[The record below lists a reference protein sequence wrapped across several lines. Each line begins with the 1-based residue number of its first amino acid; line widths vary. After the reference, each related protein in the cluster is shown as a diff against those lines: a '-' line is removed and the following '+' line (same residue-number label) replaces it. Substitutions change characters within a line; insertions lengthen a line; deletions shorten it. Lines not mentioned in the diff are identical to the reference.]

1 MPPPATRDRTEV
13 PLRNAAGDAA
23 VFSLHGAQL
32 LSWLPREAGEQLYLS
47 PLSPP
52 AAGKSAR
59 GGTPVCFPQFSDRGP
74 LPKHGFVRT
83 ARWELV
89 TPPVSGAEVAQ
100 ARFQVDS
107 AGSGAAWEHAFC
119 LVLVARLGPGWL
131 ELQLQAANTGR
142 DAYDFTAALHTYL
155 AVDVRAARLH
165 GLQGCDYEDNLAA
178 RQVRR
183 EASSALTVA
192 GEVDRVY
199 LQAPPVLR
207 LENGIEHSRVIQQG
221 FTDTVVWNP
230 GPAKAAQLGDMPP
243 PDWERMLC
251 IEAAV
256 IGAPVHLAPG
266 KTWHGLQRLEVPGH
280 PAFDAAQATPVAGVQ
295 AERSR
300 PRR

>member
-1 MPPPATRDRTEV
+1 MT
-13 PLRNAAGDAA
+13 LRNAAGDQAA
-23 VFSLHGAQL
+23 FSLHGAQL
-32 LSWLPREAGEQLYLS
+32 LSWVPNGGREQIYLS
-47 PLSPP
+47 PLSRP

-59 GGTPVCFPQFSDRGP
+59 GGTPVCFPQFADRGP

-89 TPPVSGAEVAQ
+89 SPPVTGAEVAE

-107 AGSGAAWEHAFC
+107 ASCGAAWAHAFC

-142 DAYDFTAALHTYL
+142 TAYDFTAALHTYL
-155 AVDVRAARLH
+155 VADVPAAGLH
-165 GLQGCDYEDNLAA
+165 GLQGCEYEDNLAG
-178 RQVRR
+178 RQRRR
-183 EASSALTVA
+183 EPSTSLAVT

-199 LQAPPVLR
+199 LQAPPALR
-207 LENGIEHSRVIQQG
+207 LEQGASQLRVLQQG

-243 PDWERMLC
+243 RDWERMLC

-256 IGAPVHLAPG
+256 VGQPVHLPPG
-266 KTWHGLQRLEVPGH
+266 KTWHGLQRLELGQAGERW
-280 PAFDAAQATPVAGVQ
+280 PAV
-295 AERSR
+295 R
-300 PRR
+300 